1 MQLHAIDE
9 EENLDEVLGN
19 DGALRVIEEYQAAG
33 KIRFVGLTG
42 HTAPAQ
48 FERMLG
54 EYDFDTVLNPAGPVN
69 RVWNDFIGTSMAA
82 ARRLGMGVV
91 AMKVMAYGQVPPEDR
106 PDYLRYTMGQDV
118 DVAIVGMDTVEQVEE
133 NVRVAEAFAPL
144 ETQQERALLERAL
157 ALVPEARKDL
167 WWLPQERI
175 ASIEVVQGLWSGEPL
190 DFRGSH
196 YEISGLTGTPSP
208 HQPGG
213 PPIIVGGGGKRVL
226 TEAALRAD
234 IVGLNASLHAGSVG
248 PETALSAL
256 GERFLERRNWV
267 EEAAG
272 DRFPEIELQMNTF
285 MTAVTNTTS
294 EANEMFEGMA
304 PMFGLSAEQAR
315 TIPMVL
321 AGTISDVCDQLHRY
335 RELYGTS
342 YWVIHEGEVDA
353 MAPVVAKMTDI

>member
-1 MQLHAIDE
+1 MHPFRFGVQFSTSPSGDVYRETVRKIED
-9 EENLDEVLGN
+9 LGYSTVFCP
-19 DGALRVIEEYQAAG
+19 DHFDDQWAPTVALTVAAEATTTLRVAALVYDVDYRHPVTLAKEIATLDVVSGGRVEFGIGAGWMTDDYEAAG
-33 KIRFVGLTG
+33 I
-42 HTAPAQ
+42 Q
-48 FERMLG
+48 F
-54 EYDFDTVLNPAGPVN
+54 
-69 RVWNDFIGTSMAA
+69 
-82 ARRLGMGVV
+82 
-91 AMKVMAYGQVPPEDR
+91 DR
-106 PDYLRYTMGQDV
+106 PG
-118 DVAIVGMDTVEQVEE
+118 
-133 NVRVAEAFAPL
+133 VRIDRMIEA
-144 ETQQERALLERAL
+144 
-157 ALVPEARKDL
+157 
-167 WWLPQERI
+167 
-175 ASIEVVQGLWSGEPL
+175 IEVIQGLWSGEPF

-226 TEAALRAD
+226 TEAALRAN

-294 EANEMFEGMA
+294 EADQMYDGMA
-304 PMFGLSAEQAR
+304 PMFGLSPEQAR

-342 YWVIHEGEVDA
+342 YWVIHEGETDA
-353 MAPVVAKMTDI
+353 MAPVIAKMTDA

>member
-1 MQLHAIDE
+1 MHPFRFGVQFSTSASGDVYRETVRKIED
-9 EENLDEVLGN
+9 LGYSTVFCPDHFDDQWAPTVALTVAAEATTN
-19 DGALRVIEEYQAAG
+19 LRVAALVYDVDYRHPVTLAKEIATLDVVSGGRVEFGIGAGWMTHDYEAAG
-33 KIRFVGLTG
+33 I
-42 HTAPAQ
+42 Q
-48 FERMLG
+48 FDRPGVRIDRML
-54 EYDFDTVLNPAGPVN
+54 
-69 RVWNDFIGTSMAA
+69 
-82 ARRLGMGVV
+82 
-91 AMKVMAYGQVPPEDR
+91 
-106 PDYLRYTMGQDV
+106 
-118 DVAIVGMDTVEQVEE
+118 
-133 NVRVAEAFAPL
+133 EA
-144 ETQQERALLERAL
+144 
-157 ALVPEARKDL
+157 
-167 WWLPQERI
+167 
-175 ASIEVVQGLWSGEPL
+175 IEVMRGLWSGEPF

-208 HQPGG
+208 HQSGG

-256 GERFLERRNWV
+256 GEKFLERRNWV

-304 PMFGLSAEQAR
+304 PMFGLSPEQAR

-321 AGTISDVCDQLHRY
+321 AGTINDVCDQLHRY

>member
-1 MQLHAIDE
+1 MHPFRFGVQFSTSPSGDVYRETVRKIED
-9 EENLDEVLGN
+9 LGYSTVFCP
-19 DGALRVIEEYQAAG
+19 DHFDDQWAPTVALTVAAEATTTLRVAALVYDVDYRHPVTLAKEIATLDVVSGGRVEFGIGAGWMTDDYEAAG
-33 KIRFVGLTG
+33 IEF
-42 HTAPAQ
+42 
-48 FERMLG
+48 
-54 EYDFDTVLNPAGPVN
+54 
-69 RVWNDFIGTSMAA
+69 
-82 ARRLGMGVV
+82 
-91 AMKVMAYGQVPPEDR
+91 DR
-106 PDYLRYTMGQDV
+106 PG
-118 DVAIVGMDTVEQVEE
+118 
-133 NVRVAEAFAPL
+133 VRIDRMIEA
-144 ETQQERALLERAL
+144 
-157 ALVPEARKDL
+157 
-167 WWLPQERI
+167 
-175 ASIEVVQGLWSGEPL
+175 IEVVQGLWSGDPF

-208 HQPGG
+208 YQPGG
-213 PPIIVGGGGKRVL
+213 PPIIIGGGGKRVL

-256 GERFLERRNWV
+256 GEKFLERRHWV

-272 DRFPEIELQMNTF
+272 DRFSEIELQMNTF

-294 EANEMFEGMA
+294 EADEMFEGMA
-304 PMFGLSAEQAR
+304 PMFGLSPEQAR

-353 MAPVVAKMTDI
+353 MAPVVAKMTDT

>member
-1 MQLHAIDE
+1 MHPFRFGVQFSTSTSGDVYRETVRKIED
-9 EENLDEVLGN
+9 LGYSTVFCP
-19 DGALRVIEEYQAAG
+19 DHFDDQWAPTVALTVAAEATTTLRVAALVYDVDYRHPVTLAKEIATLDVVSGGRVEFGIGAGWMTDDYEAAG
-33 KIRFVGLTG
+33 I
-42 HTAPAQ
+42 Q
-48 FERMLG
+48 F
-54 EYDFDTVLNPAGPVN
+54 
-69 RVWNDFIGTSMAA
+69 
-82 ARRLGMGVV
+82 
-91 AMKVMAYGQVPPEDR
+91 DR
-106 PDYLRYTMGQDV
+106 PG
-118 DVAIVGMDTVEQVEE
+118 
-133 NVRVAEAFAPL
+133 VRIDRMIEA
-144 ETQQERALLERAL
+144 
-157 ALVPEARKDL
+157 
-167 WWLPQERI
+167 
-175 ASIEVVQGLWSGEPL
+175 IEVVQGLWSGEPL

-353 MAPVVAKMTDI
+353 MAPVVAKMTDT

>member
-1 MQLHAIDE
+1 MHPFRFGVQFSTSASGDVYRETVRKIED
-9 EENLDEVLGN
+9 LGYSTVFCP
-19 DGALRVIEEYQAAG
+19 DHFDDQWAPTVALTVAAEATTTLRVAALVYDVDYRHPVTLAKEIATLDVVSGGRVEFGIGAGWMADDYAAAG
-33 KIRFVGLTG
+33 IRF
-42 HTAPAQ
+42 
-48 FERMLG
+48 
-54 EYDFDTVLNPAGPVN
+54 
-69 RVWNDFIGTSMAA
+69 
-82 ARRLGMGVV
+82 
-91 AMKVMAYGQVPPEDR
+91 DR
-106 PDYLRYTMGQDV
+106 PG
-118 DVAIVGMDTVEQVEE
+118 
-133 NVRVAEAFAPL
+133 VRIDRMIEA
-144 ETQQERALLERAL
+144 
-157 ALVPEARKDL
+157 
-167 WWLPQERI
+167 
-175 ASIEVVQGLWSGEPL
+175 IEVVQGLWSGEPFN
-190 DFRGSH
+190 FRGSH

-208 HQPGG
+208 YQPGG

-226 TEAALRAD
+226 TEAALRAN

-272 DRFPEIELQMNTF
+272 DRFPDIELQMNTF

-294 EANEMFEGMA
+294 EADQMFEGMA
-304 PMFGLSAEQAR
+304 PMFGLSPEQAR

-353 MAPVVAKMTDI
+353 MAPVVAKMTDT